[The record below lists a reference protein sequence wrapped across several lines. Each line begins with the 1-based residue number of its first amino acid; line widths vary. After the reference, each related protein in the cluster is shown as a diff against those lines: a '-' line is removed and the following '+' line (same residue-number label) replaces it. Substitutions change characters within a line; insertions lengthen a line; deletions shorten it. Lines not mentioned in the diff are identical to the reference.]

1 MATIKDVAKEA
12 GVSIATV
19 SAVINGTRF
28 VAKPTKKR
36 VVDAVAR
43 LGYQPNR
50 MARALKQKKSH
61 MIAHIL
67 PSVMNPFFPAALKG
81 VEDAAFAAGYSV
93 LVCNTEAN
101 PERIQRYTD
110 LLLETQVD
118 GVVITAPG
126 LRSIHDM
133 AETLHR
139 SGIPVVVLSGPR
151 SLKNFDRVLVDDVQ
165 CGYLAAQHLL
175 EAGHGNLGF
184 IQVARSTTSKHRLQG
199 VCEALQ
205 VKGAKQPALVLEA
218 HGFTEQ
224 EGYRLGVDFASRHEK
239 PTAMVASNDMLA
251 VGFSEALH
259 DSGLTIPKHLSL
271 VGIDNT
277 MAASLRP
284 RLSSVAIP
292 AYDMGLEAVRR
303 LIARMDGSQQGTP
316 LTTTLNPSIVEGH
329 SVVEVSVH
337 SVAQNH
343 A

>member
-19 SAVINGTRF
+19 SAVINNTRF
-28 VAKPTKKR
+28 VAKPTRRR
-36 VVDAVAR
+36 VLDAVEK

-50 MARALKQKKSH
+50 MARALKKKKSQ

-93 LVCNTEAN
+93 LVCNTEAS

-118 GVVITAPG
+118 GVVITSPG
-126 LRSIHDM
+126 LRSIHEM
-133 AETLHR
+133 VETLQR
-139 SGIPVVVLSGPR
+139 NKIPMVVLSGPR
-151 SLKNFDRVLVDDVQ
+151 SLQNVDRVLVDDVQ
-165 CGYLAAQHLL
+165 CGYLAARHLL
-175 EAGHGNLGF
+175 ETGHERIGF
-184 IQVARSTTSKHRLQG
+184 IQVRRSTTSKHRLQG

-205 VKGAKQPALVLEA
+205 EMGTAVPDLVLEA
-218 HGFTEQ
+218 ENFTEQ
-224 EGYRLGVDFASRHEK
+224 EGYNLGLNFAEQK
-239 PTAMVASNDMLA
+239 PTITGLVASNDMLA

-259 DSGLTIPKHLSL
+259 DAGLGIPQHVSL

-292 AYDMGLEAVRR
+292 AYDMGQEALRR
-303 LIARMDGSQQGTP
+303 LLARMDGSQTGAP
-316 LTTTLNPSIVEGH
+316 LTTTLNPAIVKGH
-329 SVVEVSVH
+329 SVIPVAVH
-337 SVAQNH
+337 PVPQRH